1 MKTYDLSYI
10 SGIINAKI
18 IGNANFKITYLSND
32 TRRIIDGFNT
42 LFFALK
48 TNTNDGHK
56 FVLNAYNNGVRC
68 FVVEYMPDKVAEMP
82 EACFLIVSNSLTALQ
97 TLAAAHRRLYN
108 IPVIGI
114 TGSNGKTIVKEWLYQ
129 LLHKNIEITRSP
141 KSYNSQIG
149 VPLSV
154 WNIDNNTKLCIFE
167 AGISMPNEMTA
178 LEKIIQP
185 TIGIF
190 TNIGEAHQQYFE
202 SLEQKA
208 SEKIKLFA
216 HSDIVIFNRDNKIIK
231 EVVTK
236 TNGLKTFTWGEQE
249 DCDVRILSIHK
260 HSNNTTIHL
269 SINNDHHR
277 FEIPFIDDASIENVL
292 HCLTTCVYLKQ
303 DINDT
308 IENIQQLKPVE
319 MRLFWKKA
327 IHNSY
332 LINDSYSNDL
342 NSFKIALDYLYQ
354 QRQSDKL
361 TVILSDVTES
371 SSGNEAIYE
380 QVVRLLKETRVNKLI
395 AIGKQIAGFKSLF
408 ENEGISTSLYP
419 STEAFIQVLPGL
431 TFSNENI
438 LLKGARRF
446 QFERIANILEL
457 QTHETTLEIN
467 LTAITHN
474 LKAYK
479 NLLKPATKLM
489 VMVKAYGYGSG
500 DAEVAKLLQFNHVDY
515 LTVAYI
521 DEGIALRK
529 AGITLPIMVLNVEE
543 SGYNQLEQYNLE
555 PEIFSFHQLNN
566 FYNYCVQNGI
576 IQQGIH
582 IKLDTG
588 MHRLGFLPEEVVL
601 LGKQIQEQNILFVKS
616 AFTHFAASEDA
627 TEDDF
632 TNLQADLFIK
642 SCNTLEMKIGYSFIM
657 HCCNTAG
664 IERHPQFHM
673 DMVRLGV
680 GLYEGNK
687 QLSGGET
694 TIPVGS
700 LKATVAQIK
709 HLKEGDTVGYNRRF
723 KATKPTNVATIRI
736 GYADGL
742 RRSMG
747 NNVGEVFINNHRA
760 PIIGSV
766 CMDMCMID
774 VTNIPVNVGDA
785 AEIFGMHIPVKEV
798 AQKCQTISYEILTG
812 IGQRVKRVYIE
823 E

>member
-10 SGIINAKI
+10 SGIIHAKAV
-18 IGNANFKITYLSND
+18 GNTNFKITYLSND
-32 TRRIIDGFNT
+32 TRRIIDGLNT

-56 FVLNAYNNGVRC
+56 FVLSAYNNGVRC
-68 FVVEYMPDKVAEMP
+68 FVVEHLPDKAAEMP
-82 EACFLIVSNSLTALQ
+82 EACFLIVENSLTALQ
-97 TLAAAHRRLYN
+97 ILATAHRSSFN

-129 LLHKNIEITRSP
+129 LLHRRIEITRSP

-154 WNIDNNTKLCIFE
+154 WNIDSNTRLGIFE
-167 AGISMPNEMTA
+167 AGISMPGEMAA
-178 LEKIIQP
+178 LEKMIQP

-190 TNIGEAHQQYFE
+190 TNIGEAHQQHFT

-216 HSDIVIFNRDNKIIK
+216 HSDIIIFNRDNEIIN
-231 EVVTK
+231 K
-236 TNGLKTFTWGEQE
+236 TVSETTGLNTFTWGYQE
-249 DCDVRILSIHK
+249 GCDVRILSIYK
-260 HSNNTTIHL
+260 HAQNTTVHINIH
-269 SINNDHHR
+269 SDHHR

-292 HCLTTCVYLKQ
+292 HCLATCVYLKQ
-303 DINDT
+303 EMNET
-308 IENIQQLKPVE
+308 IEGIQQLKPVE

-354 QRQSDKL
+354 QRQSNKL

-371 SSGNEAIYE
+371 STGNKAIYE
-380 QVVRLLKETRVNKLI
+380 QVVRLLKDGRINRLI
-395 AIGKQIAGFKSLF
+395 AIGEQIARFRSLF
-408 ENEGISTSLYP
+408 ENEGISTSEYP
-419 STEAFIQVLPGL
+419 STEAFIQALPGL
-431 TFSNENI
+431 TFNNENI

-446 QFERIANILEL
+446 RFERIANILEL

-479 NLLKPATKLM
+479 NLLKPSTRLM

-566 FYNYCVQNGI
+566 FYSYCLQNGI
-576 IQQGIH
+576 TQQGIH

-588 MHRLGFLPEEVVL
+588 MHRLGFLPEETEA
-601 LGKQIQEQNILFVKS
+601 LGKKIQEQNILFVKS
-616 AFTHFAASEDA
+616 AFTHFAASEDPD
-627 TEDDF
+627 EDDF
-632 TNLQADLFIK
+632 THLQADLFIK
-642 SCNTLEMKIGYSFIM
+642 SCNTLEEQIGYSFIK

-664 IERHPQFHM
+664 IERHPQYHM
-673 DMVRLGV
+673 GMVRLGV

-687 QLSGGET
+687 KLPGGET

-709 HLKEGDTVGYNRRF
+709 HLQEGDTVGYNRRF

-742 RRSMG
+742 RRSLG

-774 VTNIPVNVGDA
+774 ITNIPANVGDT